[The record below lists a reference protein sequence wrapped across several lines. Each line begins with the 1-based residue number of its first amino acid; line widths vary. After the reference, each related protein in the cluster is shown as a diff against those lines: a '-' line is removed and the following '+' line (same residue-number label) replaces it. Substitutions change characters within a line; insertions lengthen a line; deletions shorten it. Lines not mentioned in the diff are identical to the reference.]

1 MQSVSPMPVTANETV
16 MIALG
21 DGLNELARRNT
32 KVQPVPKTAMVAA
45 VKLRDSIRTRPNK
58 RHVRIETGVDGNGEF
73 VYTLIASV
81 DPSTGVAVLLS
92 AIDGFPVRYEPW
104 PTQ

>member
-1 MQSVSPMPVTANETV
+1 MPVTANETV

-21 DGLNELARRNT
+21 DGMNELARRAA
-32 KVQPVPKTAMVAA
+32 VHAVPKAAMSAA

-73 VYTLIASV
+73 VYTLVASV

-92 AIDGFPVRYEPW
+92 AIDGFPVRSEPW